1 MPVVLS
7 SCPSQLDTQ
16 VEPGISTRAA
26 PTECLH
32 RRTHS
37 RCTRILC
44 PSSSYLPRYA
54 LSHFSRSSTVVLL
67 VHCEALQSALLWLF
81 CNAHRPSS
89 AAIIS
94 SYNKDVA
101 LPGLQRNMER
111 EMIMN
116 VRSKRWKRE
125 SGVVSSQTQYQ
136 ACWSWT
142 VLARF
147 EYGTS

>member
-1 MPVVLS
+1 MSLPARYPNRTRYIDWSSPYRVL
-7 SCPSQLDTQ
+7 
-16 VEPGISTRAA
+16 A
-26 PTECLH
+26 PTSAIKMYSNIVSIILLSPTLRTFALQPVFHGCLA
-32 RRTHS
+32 
-37 RCTRILC
+37 C
-44 PSSSYLPRYA
+44 PLRSSSIC
-54 LSHFSRSSTVVLL
+54 SSLF
-67 VHCEALQSALLWLF
+67 F

-89 AAIIS
+89 TAIIS
-94 SYNKDVA
+94 SYIKDVA

-111 EMIMN
+111 EMMMN

>member
-1 MPVVLS
+1 MPIVLS

-16 VEPGISTRAA
+16 VEPGISTGAA

-32 RRTHS
+32 RRARS
-37 RCTRILC
+37 RRTRTLC
-44 PSSSYLPRYA
+44 PSSSYLPA
-54 LSHFSRSSTVVLL
+54 THFRISAGLPRSSCLSIAKLFNLL
-67 VHCEALQSALLWLF
+67 FSALLQ
-81 CNAHRPSS
+81 RPSS
-89 AAIIS
+89 QLSDILS
-94 SYNKDVA
+94 SYIKDVA

-111 EMIMN
+111 EMMMN

-147 EYGTS
+147 EYGTT

>member
-1 MPVVLS
+1 MSLPARYPGRTRNIDWSSPYRVL
-7 SCPSQLDTQ
+7 
-16 VEPGISTRAA
+16 A
-26 PTECLH
+26 PTSAFKMYPNTVSIILLSP
-32 RRTHS
+32 TL
-37 RCTRILC
+37 RIFAFQPVFHGRLAC
-44 PSSSYLPRYA
+44 P
-54 LSHFSRSSTVVLL
+54 SRSSSTCSSLF
-67 VHCEALQSALLWLF
+67 F

-94 SYNKDVA
+94 SYIKDVA

-111 EMIMN
+111 EMMMN